1 MASAPLFSG
10 AGPKIWCRR
19 DATFLCEYGA
29 AYGAL
34 RAVGK
39 SPDEIIADIEKAD
52 EWWIS
57 LLWVDKI
64 PSVQESH
71 QGGREGALLRSV
83 GGGLYSY

>member
-1 MASAPLFSG
+1 M
-10 AGPKIWCRR
+10 
-19 DATFLCEYGA
+19 
-29 AYGAL
+29 
-34 RAVGK
+34 GK

-83 GGGLYSY
+83 GRGLYSY

>member
-1 MASAPLFSG
+1 MNMAQRMER
-10 AGPKIWCRR
+10 C
-19 DATFLCEYGA
+19 
-29 AYGAL
+29 AL
-34 RAVGK
+34 GK